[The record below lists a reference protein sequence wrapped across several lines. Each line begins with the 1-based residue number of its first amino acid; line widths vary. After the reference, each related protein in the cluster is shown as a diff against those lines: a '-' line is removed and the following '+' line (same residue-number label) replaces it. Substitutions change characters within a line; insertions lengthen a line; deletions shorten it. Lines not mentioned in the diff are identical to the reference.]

1 MTVSS
6 EEPTHTVKRYDQ
18 ELSQL
23 RDLVLEMGGLVEEQ
37 ICKAVESLDE
47 EDPDLARWVIE
58 RDRAVNTLELKADE
72 LATNLIALRQPL
84 GPDLR
89 SILALTRSVTDL
101 ERCGDE
107 AERIARMAVR
117 IYDSDLPPPSSTL
130 LRDIAHMKTLASA
143 MFRDSLDAVAR
154 LDIHRAAMIAR
165 GDQELDMEFQSAL
178 RRLITYS
185 MEDPRTI
192 GHTIDVTFIL
202 RALERIGDHAANI
215 AENVIYAVKGKDI
228 RHADPETV
236 ARNLL

>member
-1 MTVSS
+1 MTASL
-6 EEPTHTVKRYDQ
+6 EEHTVKRYDQ
-18 ELSQL
+18 ELTQL

-47 EDPDLARWVIE
+47 EDPDLARQVIE
-58 RDRAVNTLELKADE
+58 RDRAVNDLELRADE

-84 GPDLR
+84 GRDLR
-89 SILALTRSVTDL
+89 NIMALARSVTDL

-117 IYDSDLPPPSSTL
+117 IYDSESPPPSSAL
-130 LRDIAHMKTLASA
+130 FRDVARMKALASA
-143 MFRDSLDAVAR
+143 MLGGSLDALAR
-154 LDIHRAAMIAR
+154 LDIYKAAKIAR

-178 RRLITYS
+178 RRLITYA

-202 RALERIGDHAANI
+202 RALERIGDHATNI
-215 AENVIYAVKGKDI
+215 SESVIYFVKGKDI